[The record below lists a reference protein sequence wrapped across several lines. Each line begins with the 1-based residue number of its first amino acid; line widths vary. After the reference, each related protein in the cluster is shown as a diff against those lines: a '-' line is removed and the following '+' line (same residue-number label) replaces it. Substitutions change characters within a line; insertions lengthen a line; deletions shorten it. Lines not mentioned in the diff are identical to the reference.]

1 MKGAFSMT
9 NPQDKNLPTVIW
21 SGSFRVLGV
30 DVRCHVLDDGRRIID
45 AESMEALFGDGVLGK
60 ADGDISSFE
69 ALAVFARGTGVPS

>member
-45 AESMEALFGDGVLGK
+45 AESMEALFGGDDP
-60 ADGDISSFE
+60 ADGASSSFD
-69 ALAVFARGTGVPS
+69 ALAVFVRGTGVPS